1 MSNVLVNILIAILC
15 LLFGAVFYFFPLF
28 KQEEKTDI
36 KNYFNKQKHRLFI
49 SVVLVIGFLS
59 RTFLVDIFP
68 GGLNQDEA
76 SAGYDAFAIMKY
88 GIDRNNISLPV
99 HLIAWG
105 SGQNALYSYLC
116 IPFIAVLGL
125 TSISIRLPM
134 GIIGSISIYLLYRLL
149 KDFYNDKVA
158 LVGMIFLIICPWHF
172 MKSRWGLE
180 SNLFPDLVFMG
191 FVLLIY
197 GIKRNKAWL
206 VYLSSF
212 IFGISSYSYGT
223 SYFFLFFFVIGTL
236 IYLFVKKKIN
246 LKNALINLGIV
257 AITALP
263 IMMFIYVN
271 LFDKEGFKF
280 LWMSI
285 PKLNEN
291 RFSAVTNIY
300 SNNFIET
307 FFDNLTNGL
316 QLLLNQNDG
325 LIYNNLPTTGAVY
338 LISLPFMIFGLF
350 QNNENKTISSIMK
363 IWLIVAVLMTGI
375 VSANVNRINIIYIP
389 LVFFTIMGICEIVEY
404 KFVIKKTVYAMYLT
418 FFALFNVN
426 YFGTYSSSIKDSFQ
440 ESYYQ
445 AVKCALSIEGAEHYY
460 VTSHVNMGYIY
471 FLFESEYNVH
481 DYIDS
486 VSYFN
491 EGSSFEVP
499 LNYDKFTFY
508 LPNTIEN
515 NNVYIISVWDNMD
528 DSISGLNSYEVTRF
542 KYYYVV
548 NTVNK

>member
-1 MSNVLVNILIAILC
+1 MSNVLVNILIAVLC
-15 LLFGAVFYFFPLF
+15 LLIGILFYFFPLF
-28 KQEEKTDI
+28 KQKEKIDI
-36 KNYFNKQKHRLFI
+36 KDYFNKQKNRLFI

-116 IPFIAVLGL
+116 IPFIAGLGL

-223 SYFFLFFFVIGTL
+223 SYFFLFFFVIGAL
-236 IYLFVKKKIN
+236 IYLFVKKKID

-325 LIYNNLPTTGAVY
+325 LIYNNLPNTGAVY

-363 IWLIVAVLMTGI
+363 IWLIVAVLMMGI

-418 FFALFNVN
+418 FFAIFNVN

-445 AVKCALSIEGAEHYY
+445 AVKCALSIEGVEHYY